1 MYKLT
6 FFFVCLWAWTQLAAQ
21 KADLLVVNKI
31 QSNGNFQG
39 NLAFVNLASGKVIDT
54 VSVSNEPHEV
64 AISDDKKYALVT
76 NTGSYKVPN
85 NKLSLI
91 DVVSQKEIYR
101 VDLGPLY
108 NPHGAI
114 FSNGLFYFTA
124 EGARAIGAYD
134 PYSNKLVWIN
144 GTGQDQ
150 THMLVMTKEGKTLV
164 CTNRG
169 SGTISISN
177 LKGED
182 PLFAGAWKEII
193 IPVGKSPEGLAL
205 NPDGTQVWIGL
216 RNGDGIVIVD
226 LLSQQVKE
234 TFPING
240 QGVARV
246 KFTSDGKY
254 LLATDPM
261 KGEVLFIDA
270 TSHQIVKSVPLG
282 KGCEPIFLEPD
293 GSHILVGVTNENY
306 IAEISIATMEVTRK
320 IVSGKGPDAMVW
332 IGK

>member
-1 MYKLT
+1 MYKLVL
-6 FFFVCLWAWTQLAAQ
+6 FFVCLLAWSHSEAQ
-21 KADLLVVNKI
+21 TADLIVVNKI
-31 QSNGNFQG
+31 QSNGNFPG
-39 NLAFVNLASGKVIDT
+39 NIAFINLASGKVIDT
-54 VSVSNEPHEV
+54 VSVSNEPHEIV
-64 AISDDKKYALVT
+64 LSDDKKYALVT

-91 DVVSQKEIYR
+91 DVASKKEKYR

-108 NPHGAI
+108 NPHGAVY
-114 FSNGLFYFTA
+114 NKGLFYFTA

-134 PYSNKLVWIN
+134 PFTNKVVWIN

-150 THMLVMTKEGKTLV
+150 THMLVMTKDGKTII
-164 CTNRG
+164 CTNRA
-169 SGTISISN
+169 SGTISIFN
-177 LKGED
+177 LKND
-182 PLFAGAWKEII
+182 NPLFAGAWKENI
-193 IPVGKSPEGLAL
+193 IPVGKAPEGLSL
-205 NPDGTQVWIGL
+205 SPDETQVWIGL
-216 RNGDGIVIVD
+216 RNGDGIVIIDVV
-226 LLSQQVKE
+226 SQQVIK

-254 LLATDPM
+254 LLATDPQ
-261 KGEVLFIDA
+261 KGEVLFIGA
-270 TSHQIVKSVPLG
+270 ASQQIAKSIPLG

-293 GSHILVGVTNENY
+293 GDHILIGVTNENY
-306 IAEISIATMEVTRK
+306 IAEISIASMRVTRK

>member
-1 MYKLT
+1 M
-6 FFFVCLWAWTQLAAQ
+6 
-21 KADLLVVNKI
+21 
-31 QSNGNFQG
+31 
-39 NLAFVNLASGKVIDT
+39 
-54 VSVSNEPHEV
+54 SNEPHEV

-91 DVVSQKEIYR
+91 DVASHKEKYR

-114 FSNGLFYFTA
+114 YKNGLFYFTA

-134 PYSNKLVWIN
+134 PNSNKLVWIN

-150 THMLVMTKEGKTLV
+150 THMLVITNDGKTII

-169 SGTISISN
+169 SGTISIFN
-177 LKGED
+177 LKGEN

-193 IPVGKSPEGLAL
+193 IPVGKAPEGLAL
-205 NPDGTQVWIGL
+205 NPDETQVWVGL
-216 RNGDGIVIVD
+216 RGGDGIVMVD
-226 LLSQQVKE
+226 LKSQEVIK
-234 TFPING
+234 TFSING

-246 KFTSDGKY
+246 KFTLDGKY
-254 LLATDPM
+254 LLATDPQ

-282 KGCEPIFLEPD
+282 KGCELIFLEPD
-293 GSHILVGVTNENY
+293 GTHILVGVTNEDY
-306 IAEISIATMEVTRK
+306 IAEISIATMSVTRK

-332 IGK
+332 IGN